1 MSNTLLYLITGAF
14 NTVSIARA
22 FRHNATEKVSFL
34 KELAAFCVFYAVTS
48 AVYLMF
54 GIPMLNMA
62 LNVAGMILLNRLY
75 EKKLK
80 RNILMVAVTYVALV
94 LAEMIAVWVSGF
106 VPQSSLWEHQQ
117 EGLTQLGMIVQCVAV
132 SLIVQ
137 VLIRFKGITRERE
150 GHWASWAGVILMQIM
165 LIGLFSIIV
174 FNYHGEALVGAALML
189 AVIDYVVIYIY
200 DRLILSEKE
209 RVKNLLLA
217 EQKESYEREVE
228 ILKDSQKKIRGIYHD
243 IKNHILI
250 LRSYADQE
258 QYPELNEYLGRLQ
271 EETQAAA
278 PQVYTGQPAV
288 DSMLHYKISSAK
300 DIPVQVE
307 TSIPEQLKV
316 DDFDIT
322 VILGN
327 LLDNAIEACGKLE
340 KEKKWIRISIK
351 LVKNQLF
358 IRMDNP
364 YTGQLRRQGDRLLT
378 LKADGGSH
386 GIGLENVRRI
396 VEKYH
401 GLMETDT
408 EDQVFRTK
416 VMLYL
421 G

>member
-1 MSNTLLYLITGAF
+1 MSNTLIYLITGAL
-14 NTVSIARA
+14 NTLCIARV
-22 FRHNATEKVSFL
+22 FRHNAAERVPFQREVT
-34 KELAAFCVFYAVTS
+34 AYIAFYAVTS
-48 AVYLMF
+48 AVYLLF
-54 GIPMLNMA
+54 GIPMLNMF
-62 LNVAGMILLNRLY
+62 LNIAGMILLNRLY
-75 EKKLK
+75 EKTLK
-80 RNILMVAVTYVALV
+80 RNIMMVLVTYVAMI
-94 LAEMIAVWVSGF
+94 LAELAAVWVSGF
-106 VPQSSLWEHQQ
+106 VPSGLWERQQ
-117 EGLTQLGMIVQCVAV
+117 DSFSQMGMVIQCVIL

-137 VLIRFKGITRERE
+137 VLKRFKGVARSTE
-150 GHWASWAGVILMQIM
+150 GDWICWAGVTLMQIM
-165 LIGLFSIIV
+165 VIGLITMFV
-174 FNYHGEALVGAALML
+174 FNFHGDVLVGAILML

-250 LRSYADQE
+250 LRSYAEQE
-258 QYPELNEYLGRLQ
+258 QDTELNDYLGRLQ
-271 EETQAAA
+271 EETRAAA

-378 LKADGGSH
+378 LKADGRSH

>member
-1 MSNTLLYLITGAF
+1 
-14 NTVSIARA
+14 
-22 FRHNATEKVSFL
+22 
-34 KELAAFCVFYAVTS
+34 
-48 AVYLMF
+48 
-54 GIPMLNMA
+54 
-62 LNVAGMILLNRLY
+62 
-75 EKKLK
+75 
-80 RNILMVAVTYVALV
+80 
-94 LAEMIAVWVSGF
+94 
-106 VPQSSLWEHQQ
+106 
-117 EGLTQLGMIVQCVAV
+117 
-132 SLIVQ
+132 
-137 VLIRFKGITRERE
+137 
-150 GHWASWAGVILMQIM
+150 
-165 LIGLFSIIV
+165 
-174 FNYHGEALVGAALML
+174 
-189 AVIDYVVIYIY
+189 
-200 DRLILSEKE
+200 
-209 RVKNLLLA
+209 
-217 EQKESYEREVE
+217 
-228 ILKDSQKKIRGIYHD
+228 
-243 IKNHILI
+243 
-250 LRSYADQE
+250 
-258 QYPELNEYLGRLQ
+258 
-271 EETQAAA
+271 
-278 PQVYTGQPAV
+278 
-288 DSMLHYKISSAK
+288 MLHYKISSAK
-300 DIPVQVE
+300 DISVQVE

>member
-1 MSNTLLYLITGAF
+1 MSVTLVYLITSALCVLSTARLFRYGAE
-14 NTVSIARA
+14 T
-22 FRHNATEKVSFL
+22 KPPFL
-34 KELAAFCVFYAVTS
+34 KEAAAYVAYQAVVDTCF
-48 AVYLMF
+48 LLF
-54 GIPMLNMA
+54 RIPMLNMA
-62 LNVAGMILLNRLY
+62 LNLTGFFLLNRLY
-75 EKKLK
+75 EKSVK
-80 RNILMVAVTYVALV
+80 RNIMMVLVTYVAMI
-94 LAEMIAVWVSGF
+94 LAELAAVWVSGF
-106 VPQSSLWEHQQ
+106 VPNSLLERQQ
-117 EGLTQLGMIVQCVAV
+117 DSLSQMAMIIQCVIV

-137 VLIRFKGITRERE
+137 VLKRFKGLARSTE
-150 GHWASWAGVILMQIM
+150 GDWISWAGVILLQIM
-165 LIGLFSIIV
+165 LIGLISIIT
-174 FNYHGEALVGAALML
+174 FNYHGDVLVIAVLML

-250 LRSYADQE
+250 LRSYAEQE
-258 QYPELNEYLGRLQ
+258 QYTELNDYLGRLQ
-271 EETQAAA
+271 EETRAAA

-300 DIPVQVE
+300 DIPIQVE
-307 TSIPEQLKV
+307 TSIPEQLKI

-327 LLDNAIEACGKLE
+327 LLDNAIEACEKLE
-340 KEKKWIRISIK
+340 KEKRRILVSMK
-351 LVKNQLF
+351 LVKNQLL
-358 IRMDNP
+358 IRMENP
-364 YTGQLRRQGDRLLT
+364 YAGLLRRQGERLLT
-378 LKADGGSH
+378 LKADRGSH

-401 GLMETDT
+401 GLMETET

-416 VMLYL
+416 IMLYL

>member
-106 VPQSSLWEHQQ
+106 VPQSLWEHQP

-132 SLIVQ
+132 SLMVQ

-165 LIGLFSIIV
+165 LIGLICIIV
-174 FNYHGEALVGAALML
+174 FNYHGEVLVGAVLML

-200 DRLILSEKE
+200 DRLILSEEE

-217 EQKESYEREVE
+217 EQKESYERELE
-228 ILKDSQKKIRGIYHD
+228 ILQDSQKKIRGIYHD
-243 IKNHILI
+243 MKNHILI
-250 LRSYADQE
+250 LRSYME
-258 QYPELNEYLGRLQ
+258 QGQYEELSDYLGRLQ
-271 EETQAAA
+271 EETGAVA

-288 DSMLHYKISSAK
+288 DSMLHYKISGAK
-300 DIPVQVE
+300 DIPIQVE
-307 TSIPEQLKV
+307 TSIPEQLKM

-327 LLDNAIEACGKLE
+327 LLDNAIEACRKLE
-340 KEKKWIRISIK
+340 EEKRRILVSIK
-351 LVKNQLF
+351 LVKNQLL
-358 IRMDNP
+358 IRMENP
-364 YTGQLRRQGDRLLT
+364 YAGTLLRQGGRLLT
-378 LKADGGSH
+378 RKTDEGSH

-408 EDQVFRTK
+408 EDQVFKTK
-416 VMLYL
+416 VLLYL